1 MGEVTTNCENATIV
15 GMTAYIGSGSYCY
28 ANSLAMIVNSTPPS
42 AIEVLTGSPYGVQ
55 IEPSGLPYF
64 DPTGWNPDLGLDAAI
79 TLLGWTCD
87 RNEGGSADEAVAR
100 LRAADGPALVG
111 PVDIGL
117 LTHQPWAP
125 GTAIGGDHWVVVLA
139 VTDEDVVM
147 HDPDGYP
154 HATLPIEAFLT
165 AWQAEKLE
173 FSAPY
178 VLRTGF
184 RRLRD
189 VQVEDAMKKSL
200 PQARHWLSTD
210 SAAAVHRLAE
220 MLAAGIDDELQRHL
234 ASFAVRSGA
243 RRLDDAATWLTIIGK
258 PESGDI
264 ARAQSKILGRLQ
276 FPLARGEFDK
286 AAEILTT
293 LAPGYER
300 LRTAL

>member
-1 MGEVTTNCENATIV
+1 
-15 GMTAYIGSGSYCY
+15 MTAYIGSGSYCY
-28 ANSLAMIVNSTPPS
+28 ANSLAMIVNSAPPT
-42 AIEVLTGSPYGVQ
+42 AIEVLTGSPYGAQ

-87 RNEGGSADEAVAR
+87 RTEGGSADDALAR

-125 GTAIGGDHWVVVLA
+125 GTAIGGDHWIVVLE
-139 VTDEDVVM
+139 VTDADVVM

-154 HATLPIEAFLT
+154 YATVPIQAFLN

-189 VQVEDAMKKSL
+189 VQPEEAITQSL
-200 PQARHWLSTD
+200 PQARQWLSTD
-210 SAAAVHRLAE
+210 SAGAVYRLAE
-220 MLAAGIDDELQRHL
+220 MLAAGIDGDLQRHL

-243 RRLDDAATWLTIIGK
+243 RRLDDAATWLTAIGK
-258 PESGDI
+258 RDAATI
-264 ARAQSKILGRLQ
+264 ARNQSRILGRLQ
-276 FPLARGEFDK
+276 FPLARGEFAQ
-286 AAEILTT
+286 AAEILTG

-300 LRTAL
+300 MRAAL